1 MDESYTPRFVRAGI
15 HVDVADDCV
24 CNQRAAARLQ
34 CVFHGGERTAEV
46 GIGEASPLTRPAVV
60 TWRAA
65 VMWLRQNCCTPD
77 GERTP
82 KILLNTLAQ
91 PYFTAAHLHRRQK
104 LPIRQ
109 HLVAFRRA
117 CDSHI
122 VFNNVVIRCEF
133 RVRDWPIGVVS
144 ISARRLEVHITQAI
158 ALPSPNQRSPSKDSQ
173 PLP

>member
-24 CNQRAAARLQ
+24 SNQRAAARLQ

-46 GIGEASPLTRPAVV
+46 GISKASPLTRAAVV
-60 TWRAA
+60 AWCAA
-65 VMWLRQNCCTPD
+65 VMWLRQNCCAPD

-82 KILLNTLAQ
+82 KILLNPLAQ

-109 HLVAFRRA
+109 HLVAFSRA
-117 CDSHI
+117 GDSHI
-122 VFNNVVIRCEF
+122 VFNNVLFQAEDRI
-133 RVRDWPIGVVS
+133 RDWPIGIVS

-158 ALPSPNQRSPSKDSQ
+158 ALPPPN
-173 PLP
+173 